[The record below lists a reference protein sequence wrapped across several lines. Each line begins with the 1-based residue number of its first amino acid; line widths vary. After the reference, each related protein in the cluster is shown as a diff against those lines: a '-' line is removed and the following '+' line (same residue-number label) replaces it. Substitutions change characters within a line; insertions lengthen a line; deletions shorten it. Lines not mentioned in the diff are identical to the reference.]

1 MQDLTFE
8 KIVGAVAMILVMIGA
23 YNTIM
28 TAIRNHR
35 EEKKYKDSPLVKLS
49 ERVER
54 HDILLANDKKRID
67 DLSEHLKRID
77 EQSTIMLRSNRAL
90 LSHEI
95 NGNSVDKLKDSM
107 DEIDNFLIARK

>member
-8 KIVGAVAMILVMIGA
+8 KIVGAVAVILVMIGA

-49 ERVER
+49 EQVER
-54 HDILLANDKKRID
+54 HDSMLANDKKRID
-67 DLSEHLKRID
+67 DLFERLKRID

-90 LSHEI
+90 LSHGI
-95 NGNSVDKLKDSM
+95 NGNSTDKLKDSM
-107 DEIDNFLIARK
+107 DEIDNFLFARK